1 MQCSIYFFTKNAVD
15 FEATEMFYAKA
26 KISCQASFFG
36 GVLYANESNLRY
48 Q

>member
-26 KISCQASFFG
+26 KISYRASSSAAF
-36 GVLYANESNLRY
+36 YMRTNRI
-48 Q
+48 